1 VERNTGITSE
11 ASFQDLQ
18 GSRDEQQGTN
28 LALQMLIPGT
38 HTCYKTFSVVVCSE
52 AL

>member
-1 VERNTGITSE
+1 MERNTGITSE

-28 LALQMLIPGT
+28 LALQMLIPGAT
-38 HTCYKTFSVVVCSE
+38 KTFSAVVCSE